1 MDDINT
7 SVETQEVAETAYD
20 VADESAENLEVAEP
34 ETEETNSTEE
44 STEGTSGKTP
54 ADSAFAEQRRRIREL
69 EETNAQ
75 KEAENKE
82 MFEALSRFF
91 NGESAEELSINANA
105 YAEQRDPD
113 EYRAEYEHKKEFDSL
128 KAENETLNDEL
139 LNIQVEALMREG
151 LKEIQSIDPS
161 VKSLDELGETFAHFI
176 GAGLTTKEAY
186 YAAKARDANEKVYAP
201 DAIGKVAD
209 TRAERDYYTSDELD
223 HLSDE
228 ELDANWDKVMRS
240 MNRLSK

>member
-1 MDDINT
+1 MGDNDINT

-20 VADESAENLEVAEP
+20 VAEESAENLEVAEP
-34 ETEETNSTEE
+34 ETEGANSTEE
-44 STEGTSGKTP
+44 STSTGKTS
-54 ADSAFAEQRRRIREL
+54 ADSAFAEQRRRIKEL
-69 EETNAQ
+69 EETTARQ
-75 KEAENKE
+75 EAENKE
-82 MFEALSRFF
+82 LFSALSRFF
-91 NGESAEELSINANA
+91 DGDSAEELSINANA
-105 YAEQRDPD
+105 YAEQRDPE
-113 EYRAEYEHKKEFDSL
+113 EYRKEYEHKKEFDSL
-128 KAENETLNDEL
+128 RAENERLNDEL
-139 LNIQVEALMREG
+139 INIQVEALMREG